1 MVGAGRGRTP
11 HALSRPESIPVFIR
25 AVMSVTLD
33 EYLKMWRRQASL
45 RLLRLRFLKARMLA
59 HGGAFRFR
67 CNICGNWCTSPLSE
81 VKGRESR
88 SCYHC
93 GSSRRFRTIIAALS
107 EQLFGKIEILP
118 DFKESKSIVGVGMSD
133 AEIYARPLRNKFSY
147 TNTYYHKEPKLDVMT
162 VSEDLYNAA
171 DFIISSDVFE
181 HVPPPV
187 DVAFSNLYR
196 ILKAGG
202 VCIFSVPYEMEGE
215 TLEHFPELFHY
226 RFIERKGA
234 TVLINTTRDGREQSF
249 DSLRFHGGGG
259 ATVEMRVFSRPS
271 LLSEIRKAGF
281 GEIKLYDKS
290 IPEYGIIIEGSTPS
304 LVISMRKTAEHR

>member
-1 MVGAGRGRTP
+1 
-11 HALSRPESIPVFIR
+11 
-25 AVMSVTLD
+25 MSVALD
-33 EYLKMWRRQASL
+33 EYLKIWRGRASL
-45 RLLRLRFLKARMLA
+45 RLLRLRFLKSRMLA
-59 HGGAFRFR
+59 RDGTFTFR

-107 EQLFGKIEILP
+107 EQLFGKIDILP
-118 DFKESKSIVGVGMSD
+118 DFRESKNIVGIGMSD
-133 AEIYARPLRNKFSY
+133 AEVYARPLRNKFSY
-147 TNTYYHKEPKLDVMT
+147 TNTYYHKEPKLDVMAIDERLHNT
-162 VSEDLYNAA
+162 A
-171 DFIISSDVFE
+171 DFVISSDVFE

-187 DVAFSNLYR
+187 DVAFFNLYK

-215 TLEHFPELFHY
+215 TVEHFPELFHY

-234 TVLINTTRDGREQSF
+234 TVLINTTRDGREQLF
-249 DSLRFHGGGG
+249 DNLRFHGGGG
-259 ATVEMRVFSRPS
+259 ATVEMRVFSRLS

-281 GEIKLYDKS
+281 GEVRLYDKS
-290 IPEYGIIIEGSTPS
+290 IPEYGIVVGDATPS
-304 LVISMRKTAEHR
+304 LVISMRKTSASGSPQGRPTGQLP